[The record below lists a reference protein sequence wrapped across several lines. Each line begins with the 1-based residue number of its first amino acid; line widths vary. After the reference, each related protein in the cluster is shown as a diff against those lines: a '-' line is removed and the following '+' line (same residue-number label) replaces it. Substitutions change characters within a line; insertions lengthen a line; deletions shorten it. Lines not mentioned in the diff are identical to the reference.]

1 MIAIVGASGFI
12 GSLLVETLFS
22 EQKEP
27 LAIDIIKPKTD
38 RNWLIADIADTAS
51 IERIFFEYSV
61 ETVIHLVGLP
71 QIHLCQKD
79 PHFSY
84 LLNTQSVHN
93 TLEAMRKTGVQ
104 KIVFA
109 SSAAVYGTR
118 EGTVSEKEA
127 TSPISMYGFHK
138 FVSEELIKAYSI
150 SYGINFAILRLF
162 NVYGQDPQV
171 GKDVISIFLRQAKNG
186 EQLVVK
192 GKKKYR
198 DFIHVKD
205 TVKAFAAS
213 TSAQTN
219 NNIINIGTGEKMT
232 LGKLV
237 EMLREFFPK
246 IKVEYQH
253 AVDDGEWREELDRDQ
268 SGPHAQDM
276 GGPGHRRQV
285 PDQRERA
292 ADAAWR
298 HLHRRAFVRGRQHD
312 LGGYRRR
319 PDSRDA

>member
-12 GSLLVETLFS
+12 GSLLVEKLLS

-27 LAIDIIKPKTD
+27 LAIDIVKPKTD

-51 IERIFFEYSV
+51 IERVFFEYSV

-71 QIHLCQKD
+71 QIDLCQKD

-93 TLEAMRKTGVQ
+93 TLEAMRKTGVK

-118 EGTVSEKEA
+118 EGAVSEREVA
-127 TSPISMYGFHK
+127 SPNAIYGFHK

-150 SYGINFAILRLF
+150 SYGIDFTILRLF

-171 GKDVISIFLRQAKNG
+171 GRDVISIFLRQAKNG
-186 EQLVVK
+186 EQLTVK
-192 GKKKYR
+192 GKNKYR

-205 TVKAFAAS
+205 TVRAFAAS
-213 TSAQTN
+213 LSAQTPN
-219 NNIINIGTGEKMT
+219 SIVNVGTGKKT
-232 LGKLV
+232 ALGELV
-237 EMLREFFPK
+237 EMLKEVFPK

-253 AVDDGEWREELDRDQ
+253 AADDGTGLIANNELCRKLLHLTPTDPRN
-268 SGPHAQDM
+268 GIKEHI
-276 GGPGHRRQV
+276 RRY
-285 PDQRERA
+285 A
-292 ADAAWR
+292 K
-298 HLHRRAFVRGRQHD
+298 
-312 LGGYRRR
+312 
-319 PDSRDA
+319 